1 MEFRK
6 RKKMIDNLIKAF
18 DFIEKTM
25 KDLNGQFVIR
35 LHPHTWRNYAGQINN
50 ALKNYQ
56 HIIYDTEK
64 DIYTTLVSYSI
75 IISDYS
81 SIAYDF
87 VLLNRPIIF
96 YCPDLEEFIKNED
109 KLNYDYMAYSP
120 GPKTK
125 NWKDTL
131 LEVKKYVSD
140 PEKDCEWRLKIR
152 NEFYKMD
159 VNDQNNSERIVNEV
173 KKRLGMSM

>member
-1 MEFRK
+1 ML
-6 RKKMIDNLIKAF
+6 DNLIKSF
-18 DFIEKTM
+18 DLIEETM
-25 KDLNGQFVIR
+25 KELNGQFVIR

-64 DIYTTLVSYSI
+64 DIYTTLASYSI

-131 LEVKKYVSD
+131 LEVKKYASD
-140 PEKDCEWRLKIR
+140 PEKDSEWRLKIR
-152 NEFYKMD
+152 NEFYKME